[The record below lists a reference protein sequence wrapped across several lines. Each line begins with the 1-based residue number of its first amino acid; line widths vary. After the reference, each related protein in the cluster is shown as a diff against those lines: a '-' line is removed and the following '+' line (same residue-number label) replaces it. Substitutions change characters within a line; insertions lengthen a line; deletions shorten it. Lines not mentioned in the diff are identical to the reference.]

1 MSRTLSQEFID
12 GMLGENGQLFKC
24 SVDVKREERGR
35 CVKML
40 SDCRVK
46 IDSDSKAL
54 IQSFDLKKKKLL
66 RILNDIGEMESGAK
80 LEELRAANV

>member
-1 MSRTLSQEFID
+1 
-12 GMLGENGQLFKC
+12 
-24 SVDVKREERGR
+24 
-35 CVKML
+35 ML